1 MAIPSVF
8 PDEKLVAVV
17 CVFEQHEI
25 PYAVG
30 GAISLI
36 YWSEPRGTVDID
48 VNVFLRSEDAA
59 RVANALAGAGI
70 TSDTE
75 RIVQQ
80 VTTLAQVRI
89 DYSGTMLDLFFN
101 NLPFHESCAERKVR
115 VPFREIEMN
124 VLSAEDLVICKA
136 MFNRNRDWPDIEQV
150 MYVQGKEFDLAYTL
164 GWLTDMLG
172 DGAEQVKRI
181 ETIAR
186 EVADW
191 EATLD
196 DGQETGLPQSG

>member
-1 MAIPSVF
+1 MGVPRVF
-8 PDEKLVAVV
+8 PDEKLVVLV
-17 CVFEQHEI
+17 GVFEKHGI

-36 YWSEPRGTVDID
+36 YWSEPRATVDID
-48 VNVFLRSEDAA
+48 VNVFLRTGDAE
-59 RVANALAGAGI
+59 RVANLLASAGI
-70 TSDTE
+70 TSDTD
-75 RIVQQ
+75 RFISDVSA
-80 VTTLAQVRI
+80 TAQVRV
-89 DYSGTMLDLFFN
+89 DYDGTPLDLFFN

-115 VPFREIEMN
+115 VPFGEIEMN

-172 DGAEQVKRI
+172 DGAEQVRRI
-181 ETIAR
+181 NEIGS
-186 EVADW
+186 EVAAW
-191 EATLD
+191 EATLGE
-196 DGQETGLPQSG
+196 DGAVS